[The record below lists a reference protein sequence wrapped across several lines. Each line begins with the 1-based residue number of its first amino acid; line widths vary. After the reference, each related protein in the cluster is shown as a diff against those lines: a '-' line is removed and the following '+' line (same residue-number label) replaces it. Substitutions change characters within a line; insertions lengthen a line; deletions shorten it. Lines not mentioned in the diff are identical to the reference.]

1 MPKLTETQLEMLR
14 NGKNFGVVA
23 TVGEGGR
30 PQTSIVWVDT
40 DGEHLVF
47 NTTNARAK
55 GRNLRDRPYASVTV
69 WDFDDAHRFFE
80 VQGPAQLVDEGAA
93 EHIEELS
100 WRYDGHAFRAPVD
113 RVIVRVSPERVI
125 DHGVAE

>member
-1 MPKLTETQLEMLR
+1 MTKLKEPQLEMLR

-23 TVGEGGR
+23 TVDGQGH
-30 PQTSIVWVDT
+30 PQTSVVWVDT
-40 DGEHLVF
+40 DGENLVF

-55 GRNLRDRPYASVTV
+55 GRNLRGRPFASVTV

-80 VQGPAQLVDEGAA
+80 VQGPVELTEDGAA
-93 EHIEELS
+93 DHIEELS

-113 RVIVRVSPERVI
+113 RVIVRVRPDRVI